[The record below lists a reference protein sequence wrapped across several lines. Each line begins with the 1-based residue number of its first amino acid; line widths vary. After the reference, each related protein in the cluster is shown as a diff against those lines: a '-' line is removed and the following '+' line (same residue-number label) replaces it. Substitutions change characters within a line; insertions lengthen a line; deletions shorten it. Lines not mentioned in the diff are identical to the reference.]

1 MMAGKGTVCRT
12 GVCGCPFGAAA
23 LSDVMA
29 ERHHNP
35 LKPLVVGTLFMG
47 LIALAT
53 LAIRGI
59 VTLSE
64 HQQSGEEA
72 ALRQAK
78 QWEAERERRIAARP
92 KIDVAKAYGEL
103 QRKAATGDHDAM
115 LLLSSILMVGMEEV
129 IQIDP
134 ANGLRTSSSD
144 QLEILVGK
152 QFDELLEQPFT
163 NVPVVRPDPI
173 AARLLLEK
181 AARHGQAE
189 AQVRLAQEL
198 ENSDPKQ
205 ALRWIMIADRGWPA
219 EKRTIFFSTND
230 LRNELR
236 SRLLG
241 KLSPENIAEAQ
252 YQATYFRPTKQ

>member
-1 MMAGKGTVCRT
+1 
-12 GVCGCPFGAAA
+12 
-23 LSDVMA
+23 
-29 ERHHNP
+29 
-35 LKPLVVGTLFMG
+35 MG

-144 QLEILVGK
+144 QLEILLGK

-252 YQATYFRPTKQ
+252 YQATYFRPTQQ

>member
-78 QWEAERERRIAARP
+78 QWEAERERRIAARRNV
-92 KIDVAKAYGEL
+92 DVAKAYGEL

-134 ANGLRTSSSD
+134 ANGLRTSSSE
-144 QLEILVGK
+144 QLEIL
-152 QFDELLEQPFT
+152 
-163 NVPVVRPDPI
+163 
-173 AARLLLEK
+173 AA
-181 AARHGQAE
+181 
-189 AQVRLAQEL
+189 
-198 ENSDPKQ
+198 
-205 ALRWIMIADRGWPA
+205 
-219 EKRTIFFSTND
+219 
-230 LRNELR
+230 
-236 SRLLG
+236 
-241 KLSPENIAEAQ
+241 
-252 YQATYFRPTKQ
+252 

>member
-1 MMAGKGTVCRT
+1 MAGKGTACRA
-12 GVCGCPFGAAA
+12 GVCGCPFWAAD
-23 LSDVMA
+23 LSGLMA
-29 ERHHNP
+29 ERHRNP

-59 VTLSE
+59 MTLSE

-92 KIDVAKAYGEL
+92 KIDVSKAYGEL
-103 QRKAATGDHDAM
+103 QRKAATGDRDAM
-115 LLLSSILMVGMEEV
+115 LLLSSILMIGMEEV

-189 AQVRLAQEL
+189 AQVRLAHEL
-198 ENSDPKQ
+198 EKSDPTQ

-219 EKRTIFFSTND
+219 DKRTILVSTNE

-236 SRLLG
+236 TRLLG
-241 KLSPENIAEAQ
+241 RLSPEQVAQ
-252 YQATYFRPTKQ
+252 AQHQATYFRPTQQ